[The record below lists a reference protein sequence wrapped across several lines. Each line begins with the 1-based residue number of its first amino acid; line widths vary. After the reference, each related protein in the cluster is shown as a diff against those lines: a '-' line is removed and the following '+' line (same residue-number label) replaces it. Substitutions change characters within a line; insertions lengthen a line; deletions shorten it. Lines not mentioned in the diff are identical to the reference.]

1 MALAGVRGAAMN
13 VLINL
18 PSVDDEAY
26 CGEKRNDINNLIQ
39 KAEAKHKVVFDKT
52 IGVINS

>member
-1 MALAGVRGAAMN
+1 
-13 VLINL
+13 
-18 PSVDDEAY
+18 VDDDAY
-26 CGEKRNDINNLIQ
+26 CGEKRNDVNDLIQ